1 MTPGTG
7 TPGDTPRPPKP
18 ASAGGGAAAGVLDGG
33 WGPESEGVEGSK
45 AAGGG
50 PAQLGGAL
58 APADELAGLWGAA
71 AGLVEAARAANTRT
85 AYASDWARFA
95 GWCADREL
103 ATMPAAPAT
112 LGAYLTA
119 AATDPAAPGY
129 TPATLARW
137 VAAVNFAHR
146 RAGHPAPGAHP
157 HVGELL
163 AGIRREH
170 GRPPARRDALVT
182 ADLRVILAAL
192 PITGWPAVVAARR
205 DAAILVLG
213 FAGAFRRGEL
223 AALDVGDVRA
233 HRGDGLHVTVRAAK
247 NDPGREG
254 QVKALPYGVEVAT
267 CGPCAWVRWRAVVT
281 AAADGGRLAVMR
293 TVLADDPTTH
303 LCRSPA
309 AGEDADGGEPA
320 FRALHKTGRIRPG
333 RLSGQAVTA
342 IVQRRA
348 ATAGYDPTRLG
359 GHSLRAGF
367 VTAAVLAGADAH
379 AIMRQTGHRTP
390 AMIEVYTRHHAPLE
404 ANAVTRLGL

>member
-1 MTPGTG
+1 VSGSPDGG
-7 TPGDTPRPPKP
+7 GDTDGDGAAEPGGALVP
-18 ASAGGGAAAGVLDGG
+18 ADELEGLLGAAAGFV
-33 WGPESEGVEGSK
+33 
-45 AAGGG
+45 
-50 PAQLGGAL
+50 
-58 APADELAGLWGAA
+58 AA
-71 AGLVEAARAANTRT
+71 AKAANTRA
-85 AYASDWARFA
+85 AYGSDWARFA

-103 ATMPAAPAT
+103 AALPAAPAT

-119 AATDPAAPGY
+119 AATDSAAPGH

-137 VAAVNFAHR
+137 TAAVNFAHR
-146 RAGHPAPGAHP
+146 RAGHLAPGAHP
-157 HVGELL
+157 NVGELL

-170 GRPPARRDALVT
+170 GRPPERRDALVT
-182 ADLRVILAAL
+182 ADLRAILAAL
-192 PITGWPAVVAARR
+192 PAGWPAVVAARR

-233 HRGDGLHVTVRAAK
+233 HRSDGLHVTVRAAK
-247 NDPGREG
+247 NDPGRAG
-254 QVKALPYGVEVAT
+254 QVKAVPYGVEVAT
-267 CGPCAWVRWRAVVT
+267 CGPCAWARWRAVVT

-293 TVLADDPTTH
+293 AVLADDPAAH
-303 LCRSPA
+303 VCRSPA
-309 AGEDADGGEPA
+309 AEADADGAEPA
-320 FRALHKTGRIRPG
+320 FRALDKGGRVLPG
-333 RLSGQAVTA
+333 RLSGPAVTKL
-342 IVQRRA
+342 VKRRA
-348 ATAGYDPTRLG
+348 AEAGYDPARLG